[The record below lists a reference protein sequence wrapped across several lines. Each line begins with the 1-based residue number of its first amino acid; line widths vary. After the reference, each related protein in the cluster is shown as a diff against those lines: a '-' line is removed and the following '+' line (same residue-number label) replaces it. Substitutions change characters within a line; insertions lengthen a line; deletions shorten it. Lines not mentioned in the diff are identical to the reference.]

1 LAAQQHELTLTRHYE
16 ALLLARETKTMPA
29 DPTTAT
35 NISASFQR
43 LSQHLRGLLR
53 ALSGEEPDP
62 LAGINDQNEN
72 NASIDLETFKS
83 LLQGLEHEDTG
94 TDDSVFGLVQDWAH
108 VRECEISRLEKENQ
122 ELRRILDI
130 DQKSVDEHGIVVDAD
145 AYPKISQRTSR
156 SRSGSNIGGG
166 ESWGTRPLSQT
177 GGFTVGPAGG
187 AEGQVL
193 NSFGGGSGNVNNGQ
207 QHQQPQH
214 QQPQQHILQ
223 RPMDVG
229 PGMRMQGRRPAMF
242 GTGGQ
247 RGGSTIGRGGGG
259 GGSSLWNSPP
269 GPPTSA
275 WQAQG
280 TSSLDLSR

>member
-29 DPTTAT
+29 DPTTAA

-43 LSQHLRGLLR
+43 LSRHLHGLLR

-62 LAGINDQNEN
+62 LAGKSDQNEN
-72 NASIDLETFKS
+72 NASLDLEAFKS
-83 LLQGLEHEDTG
+83 LLQSLEHEDTS
-94 TDDSVFGLVQDWAH
+94 TNDTLVQDWAH

-130 DQKSVDEHGIVVDAD
+130 DQKSLDEHGIIVDAD

-156 SRSGSNIGGG
+156 SRSESNLGGG

-177 GGFTVGPAGG
+177 GGFTIGPGGG

-193 NSFGGGSGNVNNGQ
+193 NSFGGSGNVNNGQ

-214 QQPQQHILQ
+214 QPQQHILQ
-223 RPMDVG
+223 RAMDVG

-259 GGSSLWNSPP
+259 GGGSSLWNSPP